1 MECQQ
6 QAFSGSSRQEQ
17 HVAAEEE
24 NYRGD
29 SQYEKERFTDRY
41 NENFEDDEFYRL
53 VNIYTYIQY
62 LCTRYHNKIEMQ

>member
-1 MECQQ
+1 LECQQ

-41 NENFEDDEFYRL
+41 NENFEDDENKDDRFTDTYRE
-53 VNIYTYIQY
+53 NFTD
-62 LCTRYHNKIEMQ
+62 